1 MHANF
6 SLYSKPI
13 VIGNPHQKCIAKE
26 SYMQSVRKY
35 LVLVVI
41 GVSCGVAISL
51 PNHAHAGDPQGS
63 LVACQNL
70 KNDKKDY
77 QYLRRKGG
85 SSSQMEYWRKRMREI
100 EDRMSAME
108 CRKHRNKLK

>member
-1 MHANF
+1 MR
-6 SLYSKPI
+6 
-13 VIGNPHQKCIAKE
+13 
-26 SYMQSVRKY
+26 SVRKY
-35 LVLVVI
+35 MVLVVI

-63 LVACQNL
+63 LAACQNL
-70 KNDKKDY
+70 KNDKKYY